1 MKEDVQEYF
10 SKIILDIKKKP
21 RTWLITGVAGFVGS
35 NLLEYLLNINQ
46 KVIGIDNFITGYKF
60 NLENV
65 KSSVTLKKWKNFKF
79 IKGDICNLKD
89 CEKVLYKVDHVL
101 HQAALGSVPRSIQNP
116 IKTHNQNV
124 NGFVNILVAAKN
136 AGVKSFVYASS
147 SSVYGDHKSLPKIE
161 DRVGRLL
168 SPYAATKFID
178 EIYSDV
184 FFKVYNFKS
193 IGLRYFNVFGK
204 RQDPYGSYA
213 AVIPKWINLMIQN
226 KKVRINGDGRT
237 SRDFCYIENVIK
249 ANILASLNKKKVKY
263 SVYNIAAGKRTSL
276 NQLFIFIKN
285 YISSNY
291 NKYSLKPIKLKF
303 RDGDIRHSHAN
314 INRAINLLNYFPSH
328 DIKQGIKTTIDWYI
342 SALKKNVRSAKKNL

>member
-1 MKEDVQEYF
+1 MKEYGQEYF

-65 KSSVTLKKWKNFKF
+65 KSSVILKNWKNFKF

-124 NGFVNILVAAKN
+124 NGFVNILVTAKN

-161 DRVGRLL
+161 DRIGRLL
-168 SPYAATKFID
+168 SPYAATKVID

-184 FFKVYNFKS
+184 FLKVYNFKS
-193 IGLRYFNVFGK
+193 IGLR
-204 RQDPYGSYA
+204 
-213 AVIPKWINLMIQN
+213 
-226 KKVRINGDGRT
+226 
-237 SRDFCYIENVIK
+237 
-249 ANILASLNKKKVKY
+249 
-263 SVYNIAAGKRTSL
+263 
-276 NQLFIFIKN
+276 
-285 YISSNY
+285 
-291 NKYSLKPIKLKF
+291 
-303 RDGDIRHSHAN
+303 
-314 INRAINLLNYFPSH
+314 
-328 DIKQGIKTTIDWYI
+328 
-342 SALKKNVRSAKKNL
+342 